1 MMNDEKQMSFMEKLV
16 AEQLE
21 KKRNTTMHDF
31 YDNVAFHSSRE
42 ECHRLREIE
51 KNKEEYPPLPNL
63 MQDLFYQ
70 FFKYNPQFY
79 DDDKIEPEC
88 LPNKEIIKKAMKNEN
103 WRKMREMTKL
113 DEANSII
120 ATLFF
125 SEHII
130 EEMKKRDEKFMKEME
145 KLKEKKEEL
154 INKIKE
160 YTQAGSNEAKNSIE
174 QEIESL
180 KTEIFVNAKK
190 ASNMVSQFSV
200 SATIKKATE
209 KMKDFFDSAN
219 AISWGNE
226 TKELSFSDPREKI
239 KLANFFMKNENFA
252 KIIKEI
258 GRLKNILVE
267 TRRQKIKHGTDE
279 IYSVETGAEIRKV
292 LPAELVRLKNPVLKK
307 DFMKKLANRE
317 LLQYQ
322 LQSKEKKGK
331 GNMIVCLDM
340 SGSMSGHINTVLP
353 VLHPEKPTLQVVP
366 PPIGESVSKSVYAKA
381 LALAA
386 LEIAIRENRT
396 YHLMFF
402 ETHVRNMKTFSKNNR
417 PTVDDILEI
426 ASYEYGGG
434 TNFERPLKEAMK
446 IMDKKTDIL
455 LITDGECDVSENF
468 LLNFNT
474 EKKNLGARVISL
486 QVGTC
491 DTKPLEKFSDVVYNY
506 THFIETSKKVFESL
520 LEERG
525 GK

>member
-1 MMNDEKQMSFMEKLV
+1 MNDEKQMSFMEKLV

-79 DDDKIEPEC
+79 DDGEIEPEC

-160 YTQAGSNEAKNSIE
+160 HTQAESEEAKNNIE

-180 KTEIFVNAKK
+180 KTEIFLNAKK
-190 ASNMVSQFSV
+190 TSNMISQVSV
-200 SATIKKATE
+200 SATIKRATE

-219 AISWGNE
+219 AISWGSE

-267 TRRQKIKHGTDE
+267 TRRQKIKHGTSE
-279 IYSVETGAEIRKV
+279 IYSIGTGRDLGRILPCEV
-292 LPAELVRLKNPVLKK
+292 LKMRHPVLKK
-307 DFMKKLANRE
+307 DFYKRFLDGS
-317 LLQYQ
+317 LLEYS
-322 LQSKEKKGK
+322 LRSKEKMGK
-331 GNMIVCLDM
+331 GNIIVCLDC
-340 SGSMSGHINTVLP
+340 SGSMS
-353 VLHPEKPTLQVVP
+353 
-366 PPIGESVSKSVYAKA
+366 SKLYDEISRELYAKA
-381 LALAA
+381 LALAI
-386 LEIAIRENRT
+386 LELAVRDNRN
-396 YHLMFF
+396 YHLIMFEATIKQEYKF
-402 ETHVRNMKTFSKNNR
+402 GKDKKPDVN
-417 PTVDDILEI
+417 DIISI
-426 ASYEYGGG
+426 ANTTYTGG
-434 TNFERPLKEAMK
+434 TNFDAPLEKALSSINEEG
-446 IMDKKTDIL
+446 DIVF
-455 LITDGECDVSENF
+455 ITDGECKVGDDF
-468 LLNFNT
+468 LKKFNEVKEKLNFQ
-474 EKKNLGARVISL
+474 VVSL
-486 QVGTC
+486 QVGNSS
-491 DTKPLEKFSDVVYNY
+491 TKYLEDFSDDVINF
-506 THFIETSKKVFESL
+506 TKFIETSKSVFSAL
-520 LEERG
+520 VKG
-525 GK
+525 GDKI